1 MLTRGWSS
9 GTPNPTTQEKK
20 QMSDITIYTK
30 PGCPYCA
37 ATKADLEQRGVQYTE
52 HNVKADRAALREMLE
67 LNGNRRQVPT
77 LVQGGRATV
86 GFHGY

>member
-1 MLTRGWSS
+1 
-9 GTPNPTTQEKK
+9 
-20 QMSDITIYTK
+20 MSDATLYTK

-37 ATKADLEQRGVQYTE
+37 AARDDLQRRGVHYTE
-52 HNVKADRAALREMLE
+52 HNVKADQAALLRMLE

-77 LVQGGRATV
+77 IVQGDQVSV

>member
-1 MLTRGWSS
+1 
-9 GTPNPTTQEKK
+9 
-20 QMSDITIYTK
+20 MSDITIYTK

-37 ATKADLEQRGVQYTE
+37 AAKDDLQQRGLRYTE
-52 HNVKADRAALREMLE
+52 HNVKADQAALREMLK

-77 LVQGGRATV
+77 IVQDGRATV